1 MSKDPLANY
10 FVQKLLINCRT
21 NKQVS
26 RCSHE
31 IRPFITELLPTKPG
45 VIVALLD
52 ISRKYDVKMDKIYH
66 DVISILLPSTNKE
79 EDDEEEEKKTI
90 ERDIINNMLYFNSKY
105 VFIIIFIFI
114 FVESNKSSI
123 CFISGFIIIIST
135 NLFTRSKK
143 SLVR

>member
-1 MSKDPLANY
+1 MSKGPLANY

-79 EDDEEEEKKTI
+79 DDEEEEKKTI
-90 ERDIINNMLYFNSKY
+90 ERDIINNILYFNSKY

-123 CFISGFIIIIST
+123 CFISCFIIIIST

>member
-79 EDDEEEEKKTI
+79 EDEEEEKKTI

-123 CFISGFIIIIST
+123 CFISCFIIIIST

>member
-79 EDDEEEEKKTI
+79 DDEEEEKKTI
-90 ERDIINNMLYFNSKY
+90 ERDIINNILYFNSKY

-123 CFISGFIIIIST
+123 CFISCFIIIIST